1 MPMRL
6 ELGALTV
13 EVERQEDA
21 ADFLRG
27 LFRHLNNKEVADL
40 LGVTDKTV
48 RRWRRAGRLPTRGGG
63 QLTLLDLLHHLGPGA
78 QPSDATPRHP
88 RLTARLQDTTAAAAD

>member
-27 LFRHLNNKEVADL
+27 LFRQLTNKEVAEV

-48 RRWRRAGRLPTRGGG
+48 RRWRRAGRLPGREGG
-63 QLTLLDLLHHLGPGA
+63 QLTLLDLLHYLGPGA
-78 QPSDATPRHP
+78 RKPADEQ
-88 RLTARLQDTTAAAAD
+88 AAAAAQ